1 MARIIKKRSKKR
13 GGKKATRKA
22 TVKTVTKRVYVKAKK
37 AKRKFRRVA
46 SERMGTK
53 DIVLSVAGAGVGGIG
68 GAFILTK
75 IPAAVPPVAAN
86 GALAA
91 LGGVAA
97 GMGVK
102 KKNRLLMGLGLGV
115 AAVGVRG
122 LIANFVPTL
131 AGYDDTPVY
140 LPATQMAAPFAG
152 ELAAPFAGECM
163 AAPFDGDG
171 FEEV

>member
-1 MARIIKKRSKKR
+1 MSK
-13 GGKKATRKA
+13 
-22 TVKTVTKRVYVKAKK
+22 V
-37 AKRKFRRVA
+37 
-46 SERMGTK
+46 
-53 DIVLSVAGAGVGGIG
+53 
-68 GAFILTK
+68 
-75 IPAAVPPVAAN
+75 PAAVPPVAAN

-102 KKNRLLMGLGLGV
+102 KRNRLLMGLGLGA

-140 LPATQMAAPFAG
+140 LPAPQMSAPFAG

>member
-13 GGKKATRKA
+13 GGKKAARKVS
-22 TVKTVTKRVYVKAKK
+22 VKTVTKRVYVKAKK

-102 KKNRLLMGLGLGV
+102 KKNRLLMGLGLGA

-131 AGYDDTPVY
+131 AGYDETPVY
-140 LPATQMAAPFAG
+140 LPTPTM
-152 ELAAPFAGECM
+152 AAPFAGECM

-171 FEEV
+171 MEEV

>member
-1 MARIIKKRSKKR
+1 MARIIKKSKKR

-22 TVKTVTKRVYVKAKK
+22 TIKTVTKRVYVKAKK
-37 AKRKFRRVA
+37 AKRKFRRAA

-68 GAFILTK
+68 GAFILSK

-102 KKNRLLMGLGLGV
+102 KKNRLLMGLGLGA

-140 LPATQMAAPFAG
+140 LPPAPHLAAPFAG

-163 AAPFDGDG
+163 AAPFDGEG

>member
-13 GGKKATRKA
+13 GGKKAARKVS
-22 TVKTVTKRVYVKAKK
+22 VKTVTKSVYEKAKK

-102 KKNRLLMGLGLGV
+102 KKN
-115 AAVGVRG
+115 
-122 LIANFVPTL
+122 PTL
-131 AGYDDTPVY
+131 CRV
-140 LPATQMAAPFAG
+140 LNI
-152 ELAAPFAGECM
+152 L
-163 AAPFDGDG
+163 
-171 FEEV
+171 

>member
-1 MARIIKKRSKKR
+1 MAKIIKSRKR
-13 GGKKATRKA
+13 GGKKNARKA
-22 TVKTVTKRVYVKAKK
+22 SKVKTVTKRVYIKAKK

-46 SERMGTK
+46 GERMGTK
-53 DIVLSVAGAGVGGIG
+53 DIILSVAGAGVGGIG
-68 GAFILTK
+68 GAFVLSK

-97 GMGVK
+97 GVGVK
-102 KKNRLLMGLGLGV
+102 KKNRLVMGLGLGA

-140 LPATQMAAPFAG
+140 LPASTMAAPFAG

-171 FEEV
+171 FEEI